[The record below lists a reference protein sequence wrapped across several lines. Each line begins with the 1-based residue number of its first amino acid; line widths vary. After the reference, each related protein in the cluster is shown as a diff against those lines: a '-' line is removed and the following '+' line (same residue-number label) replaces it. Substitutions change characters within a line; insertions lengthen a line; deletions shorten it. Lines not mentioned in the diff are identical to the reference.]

1 MGDRHRRLRAALEQA
16 VLHGPA
22 HTDPRLRAAVAKRVD
37 VPPHLRVLV
46 DKIHDAPH
54 TVDAADLDALR
65 DRHDE
70 DVIFEILVAA
80 SLGAALH
87 RLHAG
92 LRALEG
98 AAS

>member
-1 MGDRHRRLRAALEQA
+1 MDRHRKLRAALEEA

-22 HTDPRLRAAVAKRVD
+22 HTAPGLRAAVAARTS
-37 VPPHLRVLV
+37 VPPHLVALV

-54 TVDAADLDALR
+54 TVTGADLDALR

-70 DVIFEILVAA
+70 DVIFEIVVAA

-87 RLHAG
+87 RLRAG
-92 LRALEG
+92 QRALQGGG
-98 AAS
+98 A